1 MRRRWRWLV
10 GGVVLLVVLVVAG
23 PNIWVARASEDH
35 VYTAEDAPHRSVA
48 IVLGAGLDAEGEP
61 TPFLAARLDIAR
73 DLYLDGTVDA
83 ILVSGDNRTH
93 SYDEPTA
100 MRDHLVDAGVPRERV
115 VRDFAGRDTYDTCV
129 RARRIFEVPDAVIVS
144 QGYHVPRAVAVCRAV
159 GLATVGVGDETMR
172 RYSGPWR
179 SGQQREYLANVK
191 AALDVVTGR
200 DPVLGPVEPGIT
212 EALEQAAV
220 DDK

>member
-23 PNIWVARASEDH
+23 PNIWVARTSEDH

-73 DLYLDGTVDA
+73 DLA
-83 ILVSGDNRTH
+83 
-93 SYDEPTA
+93 
-100 MRDHLVDAGVPRERV
+100 DHLVDAGVPRERV